1 MTLPAGYA
9 STARPVFNDY
19 NSANTHCIASIKANP
34 MKEQVPETDKI
45 AKFIFS
51 LYPRTTRLQSKVKL
65 NQQPIEAIVNVAAP
79 ASTYNRL

>member
-19 NSANTHCIASIKANP
+19 NSANTHCIASIK
-34 MKEQVPETDKI
+34 EQVPQTDKI

-65 NQQPIEAIVNVAAP
+65 NQQPVEAIVNVVAP